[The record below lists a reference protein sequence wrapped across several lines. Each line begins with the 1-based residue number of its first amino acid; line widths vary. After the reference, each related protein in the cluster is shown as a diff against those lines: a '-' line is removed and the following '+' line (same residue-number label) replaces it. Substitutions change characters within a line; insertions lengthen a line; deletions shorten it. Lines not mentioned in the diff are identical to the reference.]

1 MRRRTSGPAPE
12 GLAALRRGGTVTEL
26 LFLFECESEEVY
38 RLQPVA
44 DRLGLTIQAVSHL
57 FRQLRTRGFVQ
68 FREGRYR
75 PTIAGIAW
83 LHALL
88 TSLEEDTSRRR
99 ARLSIVKTT
108 RAIAASDLPPGA
120 SVSLELENGILF
132 ARLGPAGGSRG
143 RVARGGAAGTLVDVS
158 ELTGIVPIAPATIRI
173 RTLPERDLGDPRLG
187 QRIGRELA
195 DETGVVA
202 AVGLE
207 AYHAAR
213 ESTPRPLLRFGVA
226 GATREASQLGVS
238 STVVVLDRDLP
249 RLLSS
254 YLGAH
259 ALPLDV
265 APLSGSRA
273 SGHSRR
279 ARRSTLRRPTGSR

>member
-1 MRRRTSGPAPE
+1 MGRRASGPSPE

-26 LFLFECESEEVY
+26 LFLYECEAEAVY

-88 TSLEEDTSRRR
+88 NSLEEDVARRR
-99 ARLSIVKTT
+99 ARLSIVQKT
-108 RAIAASDLPPGA
+108 RAIAVSRLTPGA
-120 SVSLELENGILF
+120 PVNLDLVDGVLF
-132 ARLGPAGGSRG
+132 ARPGTGAGSRG
-143 RVARGGAAGTLVDVS
+143 RVVRGAKAGGLVEVS
-158 ELTGIVPIAPATIRI
+158 ELTGIVPIAPAPIHIRTIR
-173 RTLPERDLGDPRLG
+173 EDELGDPQLG
-187 QRIGRELA
+187 RRITRELEE
-195 DETGVVA
+195 ETGLTA
-202 AVGLE
+202 TLGLE
-207 AYHAAR
+207 AYHAVHG
-213 ESTPRPLLRFGVA
+213 TIDRPLLRFGVA

-249 RLLSS
+249 RLLASF
-254 YLGAH
+254 LGAH
-259 ALPLDV
+259 ASPLDV
-265 APLSGSRA
+265 APLPGGRPP
-273 SGHSRR
+273 RR
-279 ARRSTLRRPTGSR
+279 TPARRSRATRPGPAR